1 MRYILN
7 RLKEPQTYAGL
18 IMLASVIGIQV
29 SPELAQQIAAAGAA
43 VSGLLLTV
51 LPT

>member
-18 IMLASVIGIQV
+18 VMLASVVGLHV
-29 SPELAQQIAAAGAA
+29 SPELAQQFAAAGAA
-43 VSGLLLTV
+43 VAGLILTV